1 MDNAIVQEMGE
12 IADKAYT
19 SYLKGA
25 TFTVEDKTYTVI
37 ATQADIPEIVANDSG
52 FQGLLLQ
59 DNTGKFV
66 FAFRGTEADS
76 PVSNWAQFYK
86 DLLVADIAYMGKI
99 RGHYT
104 C

>member
-59 DNTGKFV
+59 DNTAKK
-66 FAFRGTEADS
+66 RGRIYYFNLTNILKA
-76 PVSNWAQFYK
+76 
-86 DLLVADIAYMGKI
+86 
-99 RGHYT
+99 
-104 C
+104 